1 MTRSRSTRSPDSRWA
16 GVALAGALGALLTI
30 AGCQV
35 SGSAQADPAAVSALT
50 GATGTT
56 DVSRSGTSTTPTSRS
71 TDPSTAQQTTA
82 AGSRLTII
90 TQENAADHLIGTIWA
105 QALSHQGF
113 RVVVQLGGS
122 EQKQLHAAVESGAAD
137 ILPSYTGYALNL
149 YHPNSSGNPGQ
160 IYQQLTAALPDGI
173 EALAPAKAESNL
185 AVAVTQQ
192 TAKDLRLATMNDF
205 AAHQKPLR
213 LAIPTYLQ
221 DADNQITKKR
231 FVDTYRLTGTT
242 ITAMGSGGQDTALA
256 LSSGKVDAAVVFSLL
271 PDIDTE
277 NLVLLTDVKYAFV
290 PDFVVPLVHSRSVDP
305 TARKI
310 IDAVDAKLDTG
321 TLRRLGAEL
330 LPGENA
336 DTVAKHW
343 LASIGMG

>member
-1 MTRSRSTRSPDSRWA
+1 MTWSRATGRSLRCRRA
-16 GVALAGALGALLTI
+16 GVALAGALGVLLTI

-35 SGSAQADPAAVSALT
+35 SGSARADPAALSALT
-50 GATGTT
+50 SPATSTAITGTT
-56 DVSRSGTSTTPTSRS
+56 RSASTEPSVPSSDRS
-71 TDPSTAQQTTA
+71 TA
-82 AGSRLTII
+82 AGKSLTII
-90 TQENAADHLIGTIWA
+90 TQENGADHLIGTIWA

-122 EQKQLHAAVESGAAD
+122 EQNQLHAAIESGAAD

-149 YHPNSSGNPGQ
+149 YHPKSFGTPDQ
-160 IYQQLTAALPDGI
+160 VYEQLTAALPDGI
-173 EALAPAKAESNL
+173 QALRPAPAESNL
-185 AVAVTQQ
+185 SVAVTQQ
-192 TAKDLRLATMNDF
+192 TAKALQLTTMNDF
-205 AAHQKPLR
+205 ATHQKSLR
-213 LAIPTYLQ
+213 LAIPTYLD
-221 DADNQITKKR
+221 DAANQFTKKR
-231 FVDTYRLTGTT
+231 FLDAYALTGAT
-242 ITAMGSGGQDTALA
+242 ISTMGSGGADIALA

-277 NLVLLTDVKYAFV
+277 HLVLLTDVKYAFV

-330 LPGENA
+330 LPGKGA
-336 DTVAKHW
+336 DTVAKQW